1 MREVQRLPDDVI
13 LVWYALP
20 LGMTVEEFSTLTPSD
35 QASVQLG
42 HVRNRMPSASLNRTN
57 AVTLAKT
64 TAARVPTNL
73 PSAEWHLV
81 ALLDARQFTTLSGN
95 LDNNDVAID
104 GGMVLYKDVTGDYA
118 ERPLADVVIVRD
130 ASKVIVSVTKRVRP

>member
-81 ALLDARQFTTLSGN
+81 ALLDARHFNTPTGD
-95 LDNNDVAID
+95 LDADDVALD
-104 GGMVLYKDVTGDYA
+104 GNTILFKDADGTYDELPLTSVTI
-118 ERPLADVVIVRD
+118 ERD
-130 ASKVIVSVTKRVRP
+130 AQNAITKVTRKGRA